1 MKKAII
7 TGVKGQD
14 GALLSKVLLSKG
26 YTIYGCDLPGA
37 NDRNLR
43 YLGIDKSIQYIDID
57 LLDLSNVIRM
67 IERYEPDEI
76 YNLAAQ
82 SSVGLSFDQPIG
94 TIELNII
101 SVANILEAI
110 KILKVKTKFYQASSS
125 EMFGNVKKENL
136 PITEDHAFHPASP
149 YGISKA
155 ASHWLAVNYR
165 ESYNIYSVSGILFN
179 HESVLRGRQFVT
191 KKIINTAVKIS
202 MGLANELALGNINIH
217 RDWGYAPYYVE
228 AMWMMLQQ
236 DDPDDYIICSGEAHS
251 LQEFVEKVFSLLSI
265 DFGKCVKV
273 DKNLYRPMDM
283 NIIYGNSD
291 KANDKLKWHYN
302 MKFTELISNLVIE
315 ERRLIE
321 WEIRNETGGNQHLR

>member
-14 GALLSKVLLSKG
+14 GALLSKLLLSKG

-101 SVANILEAI
+101 SVANLLEAI

-125 EMFGNVKKENL
+125 EMFGNVKRENL

-155 ASHWLAVNYR
+155 AAHWLTVNYR
-165 ESYNIYSVSGILFN
+165 ESYNIYAVSGILFN
-179 HESVLRGRQFVT
+179 HESALRGRNFVT

-202 MGLANELALGNINIH
+202 MGLADELALGNMNIS

-228 AMWMMLQQ
+228 AMWMMFQQ
-236 DDPDDYIICSGEAHS
+236 DAPDDYVICSGEAHS
-251 LQEFVEKVFSLLSI
+251 LQEFAEEVFSLLNI
-265 DFGKCVKV
+265 DFEKYVKI

-283 NIIYGNSD
+283 DITYGNSD
-291 KANDKLKWHYN
+291 KAKDKLKWHYN
-302 MKFTELISNLVIE
+302 MKFTELISNLVVE
-315 ERRLIE
+315 EHRLIE
-321 WEIRNETGGNQHLR
+321 WEMRNRK

>member
-14 GALLSKVLLSKG
+14 GALLSKLMLSKG

-37 NDRNLR
+37 NERNLR
-43 YLGIDKSIQYIDID
+43 YLDIDKSVQYIDVD

-101 SVANILEAI
+101 SVANLLEAI

-125 EMFGNVKKENL
+125 EMFGNVRRENL
-136 PITEDHAFHPASP
+136 PIKEDHAFHPASP

-155 ASHWLAVNYR
+155 ASHWLTVNYR
-165 ESYNIYSVSGILFN
+165 ESYHIFAVSGILFN
-179 HESVLRGRQFVT
+179 HESALRGRQFVT

-202 MGLANELALGNINIH
+202 MGLADELYLGNMNIY

-228 AMWMMLQQ
+228 AMWLMLQQ
-236 DDPDDYIICSGEAHS
+236 NDPSDYIICSGEAHS
-251 LQEFVEKVFSLLSI
+251 LQEYAEGVFSLLNI
-265 DFGKCVKV
+265 DFEKYVKI

-283 NIIYGNSD
+283 DIIYGNSD
-291 KANDKLKWHYN
+291 KARDKLKWHYN
-302 MKFTELISNLVIE
+302 MKFAELISNLVAE
-315 ERRLIE
+315 ERHLIE
-321 WEIRNETGGNQHLR
+321 WEMRNQK

>member
-14 GALLSKVLLSKG
+14 GALLSKLLLSKG

-37 NDRNLR
+37 NERNLR
-43 YLGIDKSIQYIDID
+43 YLDIDKSVQYIDMD

-101 SVANILEAI
+101 SVANLLEAI

-125 EMFGNVKKENL
+125 EMFGNVRRENL
-136 PITEDHAFHPASP
+136 PIKEDHAFHPASP

-155 ASHWLAVNYR
+155 ASHWLTVNYR
-165 ESYNIYSVSGILFN
+165 ESYNIFAVSGILFN
-179 HESVLRGRQFVT
+179 HESALRGRQFVT
-191 KKIINTAVKIS
+191 KKIMNTAVRIS
-202 MGLANELALGNINIH
+202 MGLADELFLGNMNIY

-228 AMWMMLQQ
+228 AMWLMLQQ
-236 DDPDDYIICSGEAHS
+236 NDPSDYIICSGEAHS
-251 LQEFVEKVFSLLSI
+251 LQEYAEGVFSLLNI
-265 DFGKCVKV
+265 DFEKYVKI

-283 NIIYGNSD
+283 DIIYGNSD
-291 KANDKLKWHYN
+291 KAKDKLKWHYN
-302 MKFTELISNLVIE
+302 MIFTELINNLVVE

-321 WEIRNETGGNQHLR
+321 WEMRNQK

>member
-14 GALLSKVLLSKG
+14 GALLSKLMLSKG

-37 NDRNLR
+37 NERNLR
-43 YLGIDKSIQYIDID
+43 YLDIDKSVQYIDVD

-101 SVANILEAI
+101 SVANLLEAI

-125 EMFGNVKKENL
+125 EMFGNVRRENL
-136 PITEDHAFHPASP
+136 PIKEDHAFHPASP

-155 ASHWLAVNYR
+155 ASHWLTVNYR
-165 ESYNIYSVSGILFN
+165 ESYHIFAVSGILFN
-179 HESVLRGRQFVT
+179 HESALRGRQFVT

-202 MGLANELALGNINIH
+202 MGLADELYLGNMNIY

-228 AMWMMLQQ
+228 AMWLMLQQ
-236 DDPDDYIICSGEAHS
+236 NDPSDYIICSGEAHS
-251 LQEFVEKVFSLLSI
+251 LQEYAEGVFSLLNL
-265 DFGKCVKV
+265 DFEKYVRI

-283 NIIYGNSD
+283 DIIYGNSD
-291 KANDKLKWHYN
+291 KAKDKLKWHYN
-302 MKFTELISNLVIE
+302 MKFTELISNLVAE

-321 WEIRNETGGNQHLR
+321 WEMRNQK